1 MLDTAIGR
9 QTRKCTCLCFFFAS
23 LLPLCGLSQ
32 GQAPIHGRI
41 EGNTYIDPRFGLR
54 YTFPSQLEI
63 QSSLPNGMPVGTGEK
78 IGLTEFLFDAME
90 KPNGQVR
97 SGVLIIADDKGIPG
111 VSDVRQYLKWILAN
125 SLGVTGEPDMKSVT
139 IAGRSFYRS
148 DAGVGTTIRSYGGQ
162 LATSCN
168 GHYVIFVFS
177 AASPA
182 RIENLIHSMDEM
194 EMKCS
199 ANFH

>member
-1 MLDTAIGR
+1 
-9 QTRKCTCLCFFFAS
+9 
-23 LLPLCGLSQ
+23 
-32 GQAPIHGRI
+32 
-41 EGNTYIDPRFGLR
+41 
-54 YTFPSQLEI
+54 
-63 QSSLPNGMPVGTGEK
+63 MPVGTGEK

-148 DAGVGTTIRSYGGQ
+148 DASVGTTIRSYGGQ